1 MEGTAFLGEPLGRF
15 EQQVGAVAQVFV
27 GEALTPAHFRV
38 ALTALRAALNELGR
52 ESVAALVAR
61 AEEPS
66 DTLERAGTV
75 YRCKEV
81 SPKEWFT
88 PWGKVSVPRR
98 LYQADRGGACVVPL
112 DQRCGMVA
120 RFMVPLVERVCC
132 LLGAQ
137 LVPAEVEQAL
147 AEIWGE
153 GPSCTAIQQV
163 LREVGQHA
171 EEYAVECEVA
181 VQAEQP
187 LAPGGNAL
195 VAGWDG
201 TMVPLR
207 QTGPKRGRP
216 ARCPA
221 HTATEEGQAT
231 TWKEAGVGMVAV
243 YDLPPDPEH
252 EETHRRDVRYFARTP
267 EPKMVHLVDAVAA
280 QVAAALAQGH
290 FDHHLFLA
298 DGRTEIWRVV
308 AAHPLLGDFT
318 QLLDFYHACEHLSV
332 VSEAIFAAGSPA
344 AKRYFVAWR
353 HRLRHR
359 PNAITDLL
367 RSLRR
372 YAGNRRRS
380 KVLQRELAYFAH
392 NRHRMD
398 YARLAAL
405 GLPIGSGPIEAACKT
420 VVGHR
425 LKRSGMRWTSEGAQQ
440 VLNLRAQLC
449 SSRWDTFWNWHL
461 QHTDQLAAAA

>member
-1 MEGTAFLGEPLGRF
+1 MECTAFLRNPLVRF
-15 EQQVGAVAQVFV
+15 EQQVGAVAQVFA
-27 GEALTPAHFRV
+27 GEALTPEQFRLT
-38 ALTALRAALNELGR
+38 LTALRTALNELGR
-52 ESVAALVAR
+52 DSVLGLVAR
-61 AEEPS
+61 AEEHS
-66 DTLERAGTV
+66 DTLERGTV

-81 SPKEWFT
+81 SPKEWLT
-88 PWGKVSVPRR
+88 PWGKISVPRR
-98 LYQADRGGACVVPL
+98 LYQADRGGACVVPV
-112 DQRCGMVA
+112 DQRCGMVD
-120 RFMVPLVERVCC
+120 RFMVPMVERVCC

-147 AEIWGE
+147 AEILGE

-163 LREVGQHA
+163 VREVGQHA
-171 EEYAVECEVA
+171 EQYAVECEVA

-207 QTGPKRGRP
+207 QAGPKPGRP
-216 ARCPA
+216 SPCPA
-221 HTATEEGQAT
+221 HTATTGGQAT

-243 YDLPPDPEH
+243 YELPSDPEQ
-252 EETHRRDVRYFARTP
+252 EEARRRDVRYFARTP

-280 QVAAALAQGH
+280 QVEAALAQGH
-290 FDHHLFLA
+290 FDYHLFMA

-308 AAHPLLGDFT
+308 DAHPVLCTFT
-318 QLLDFYHACEHLSV
+318 QLLDFFHAAEHLSV
-332 VSEAIFAAGSPA
+332 VSEALFDPGSPA
-344 AKRYFVAWR
+344 AKRYFNAWR
-353 HRLRHR
+353 HRLRHHL
-359 PNAITDLL
+359 NGITDLL

-372 YAGNRRRS
+372 YAAKRRHT
-380 KVLQRELAYFAH
+380 KVLLRELAYFHH

-398 YARLAAL
+398 YARLANL

-420 VVGHR
+420 VVQHR
-425 LKRSGMRWTSEGAQQ
+425 LKRSGMRWSAQGAQQ